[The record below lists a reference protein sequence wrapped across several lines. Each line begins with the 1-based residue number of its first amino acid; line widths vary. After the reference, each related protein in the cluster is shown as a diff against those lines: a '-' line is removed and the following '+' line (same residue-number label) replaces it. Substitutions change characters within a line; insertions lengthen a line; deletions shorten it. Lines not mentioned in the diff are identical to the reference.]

1 MSAVKKTI
9 LFIFFFALSRYFSQP
24 QQDSLITFKIGNGQS
39 PHTLKKNEL
48 LCDLGLLFGEQTNA
62 IIGAFDGKV
71 LNDVNLN
78 CNYGLVDNL
87 SIGIGISN
95 INSLING
102 TLKYRILNQSSTT
115 KIPLSIAYYGSM
127 SYTFKKTSDLY
138 ANVIKTFDTK
148 EAHRINYFHQIILSS
163 KPNSYFFVEV
173 MPTYV
178 YRNFIKESVNINNSY
193 TDVNGFF
200 SLGFIAKIK
209 LSKNVSA
216 FGNYF
221 YNFANY
227 YKNNPTIFN
236 PMSIGFEA
244 NIKQNKFSIYATNAN
259 GLIEN
264 NYIAQTSSSW
274 KNGQIK
280 IGLGFS
286 RLFAL

>member
-1 MSAVKKTI
+1 MSVVKKTI
-9 LFIFFFALSRYFSQP
+9 LFISFFTLSRYFSQSH
-24 QQDSLITFKIGNGQS
+24 QDSLSTFKIGNTQGSQ
-39 PHTLKKNEL
+39 TLKKNEFL
-48 LCDLGLLFGEQTNA
+48 LDLSLLFGEQLNNK
-62 IIGAFDGKV
+62 IGAFDGKI
-71 LNDVNLN
+71 LNDINLN
-78 CNYGLVDNL
+78 FNYGLIDNVSL
-87 SIGIGISN
+87 GIGISN

-102 TLKYRILNQSSTT
+102 TLKYRFLNLSSTS
-115 KIPLSIAYYGSM
+115 KLPLSITYFGSM

-138 ANVIKTFDTK
+138 ANVIKDFDTQ
-148 EAHRINYFHQIILSS
+148 EAHRINYVHQIIISS
-163 KPNSYFFVEV
+163 KLNPYFFVEV
-173 MPTYV
+173 IPTYV

-200 SLGFIAKIK
+200 SLGFAAKIK
-209 LSKNVSA
+209 LSKNFSA

-236 PMSIGFEA
+236 PMSLGFEV
-244 NIKQNKFSIYATNAN
+244 NIKQNKFSIYATNSN

-264 NYIAQTSSSW
+264 NFIPQTSSSW

-280 IGLGFS
+280 MGIHFS